1 MAGRRRGAHIA
12 DVDCLDLLGS
22 RSGEVG
28 EWVGRSVGHASRVVE
43 PAAGRATAGRATKA
57 TAATEATKAAT
68 AGKATSTGK
77 ATTNT
82 TKGTTAA
89 AEATTTV
96 ATTTSHGGTGET
108 VLADLKH
115 ATLPIVSIELLDGIP
130 GVVGCLEDDD
140 AGALGATIRTHV
152 NIGSDHATGAGYRGL
167 AYTPASHIVVD
178 ERILTGLTEQ
188 VLEILP
194 ANGVGELHLVNIA
207 LTLNATLV

>member
-28 EWVGRSVGHASRVVE
+28 EWVGRSVGHASGVIE
-43 PAAGRATAGRATKA
+43 PAAGRATAGRASKA
-57 TAATEATKAAT
+57 TAATSKAAT
-68 AGKATSTGK
+68 ASKATSTDK
-77 ATTNT
+77 AAA
-82 TKGTTAA
+82 KGTTAA

-108 VLADLKH
+108 VLADLEH
-115 ATLPIVSIELLDGIP
+115 ATLPIVSIKLLDGIP
-130 GVVGCLEDDD
+130 SVVGCLEDDN

-152 NIGSDHATGAGYRGL
+152 NIGSDHATGAGYQGL
-167 AYTPASHIVVD
+167 ACFPHLVD

-207 LTLNATLV
+207 LTLNATLE

>member
-28 EWVGRSVGHASRVVE
+28 EWVGRSVGHASGVVE
-43 PAAGRATAGRATKA
+43 PTAGRATAGRATKA
-57 TAATEATKAAT
+57 TAATEATST
-68 AGKATSTGK
+68 AKATSTGK
-77 ATTNT
+77 A

-108 VLADLKH
+108 VLADLEH

-167 AYTPASHIVVD
+167 ACTPASHIVVD

>member
-28 EWVGRSVGHASRVVE
+28 EWVGRSVGHASGVVE

-57 TAATEATKAAT
+57 TAATEATSKAAT

-77 ATTNT
+77 AT

-108 VLADLKH
+108 VLADLEH

-167 AYTPASHIVVD
+167 ACTPASHIVVD

>member
-28 EWVGRSVGHASRVVE
+28 EWVGRSVGHASGVVE

-57 TAATEATKAAT
+57 TAATEAAT
-68 AGKATSTGK
+68 ATSTGK
-77 ATTNT
+77 AT

-108 VLADLKH
+108 VLADLEH

-167 AYTPASHIVVD
+167 ACTPGSHIVVD